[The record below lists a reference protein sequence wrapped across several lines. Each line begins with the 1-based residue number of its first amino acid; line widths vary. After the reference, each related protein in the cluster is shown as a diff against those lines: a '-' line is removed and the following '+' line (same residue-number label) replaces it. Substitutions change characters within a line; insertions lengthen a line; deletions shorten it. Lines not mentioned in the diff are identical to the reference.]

1 MALVNEHFLKLP
13 GSYLFSDIA
22 KKINTFRI
30 THPKQDIIRLGIGDV
45 TQPLPKACIEAMHKA
60 VEELADKDTFRG
72 YGPEQGY
79 DFLIEAIIKND
90 FAVFI
95 SPLQRYSS
103 ATEQKAILEISEIFS
118 VMTTVSA
125 SQTLFIR
132 FI

>member
-1 MALVNEHFLKLP
+1 
-13 GSYLFSDIA
+13 
-22 KKINTFRI
+22 
-30 THPKQDIIRLGIGDV
+30 
-45 TQPLPKACIEAMHKA
+45 MHKA

-90 FAVFI
+90 FAPRGIHFSASEIFI
-95 SPLQRYSS
+95 SDG
-103 ATEQKAILEISEIFS
+103 AKAILEISEIFS

>member
-90 FAVFI
+90 FVFI